1 VLAGSSF
8 GIYISVGLPFPHIF
22 CISHFPTIANQEKHP
37 LQLYQP
43 SPLNPDAMKFYGN
56 QEDDLPL
63 DQTEEERIKEAQTK
77 MGSRTAF
84 FYGKSSV
91 SLHNTCLD

>member
-1 VLAGSSF
+1 
-8 GIYISVGLPFPHIF
+8 
-22 CISHFPTIANQEKHP
+22 
-37 LQLYQP
+37 
-43 SPLNPDAMKFYGN
+43 MKFYGN

-63 DQTEEERIKEAQTK
+63 DQTEEERIQEAQTK

-91 SLHNTCLD
+91 SLHNSCLD